1 MGLPKDK
8 VKPAFNYT
16 YPSEKDYFD
25 DSKSAM
31 GSMKTTDE
39 AKSGADYGITDPA
52 VTEDVTTGKKSET
65 GNGA

>member
-16 YPSEKDYFD
+16 YPSKKDYFD
-25 DSKSAM
+25 DSKSAV
-31 GSMKTTDE
+31 GAMKTTDE
-39 AKSGADYGITDPA
+39 AKSGADYGIIDPA
-52 VTEDVTTGKKSET
+52 VTEDVTTGKRSET

>member
-25 DSKSAM
+25 DSKSAL
-31 GSMKTTDE
+31 GAMKATDE
-39 AKSGADYGITDPA
+39 AKSGGDYGIKNHDK
-52 VTEDVTTGKKSET
+52 TEELTGKKSET

>member
-8 VKPAFNYT
+8 VKPAFNYG

-25 DSKSAM
+25 DSKSAL
-31 GSMKTTDE
+31 GAMKATDE
-39 AKSGADYGITDPA
+39 AKSGGDYGIKNPDK
-52 VTEDVTTGKKSET
+52 TEELTGKKSET

>member
-25 DSKSAM
+25 DSKSAV
-31 GSMKTTDE
+31 GAMKATDE
-39 AKSGADYGITDPA
+39 AKSGGDYGILNPD